1 MHWLVHSI
9 NRKPREMGR
18 KGMTVAIKEFFD
30 ERRYGAKVFPGGGT
44 ATGWSRWFLVVDRYP
59 TVLSPRSHESGGW
72 IAHGTGGCGGNF
84 GGSYATRSRQK
95 AAKAE
100 VYLLYVEATPSA
112 RKASFAKPLHVGN
125 LHGPNPSNGLTAKF
139 DSHPGTRRRQ
149 FGQKLCSPPLSY

>member
-1 MHWLVHSI
+1 MCPHPLRPPQNAPLRNFAPSLHARGPTMHWLVHSI

-100 VYLLYVEATPSA
+100 VYLLYVEATP
-112 RKASFAKPLHVGN
+112 
-125 LHGPNPSNGLTAKF
+125 
-139 DSHPGTRRRQ
+139 
-149 FGQKLCSPPLSY
+149 PPK